1 MRFEMVEELRAE
13 HLAVNILCKT
23 LSVSRA
29 GYYAWRDR
37 PLCERA
43 QSTAA
48 LSLEVRAIFE
58 RSRGTYGA
66 PRIQEALKGVGK
78 RHGKGRIGK
87 IMVKEGISAK
97 PKRKFV
103 KTTDSK
109 HDLPI
114 APRVIQTENQETMPV
129 KPNET
134 WGTDITYVATR
145 EGWLFLAIYLDLFT
159 RKVVGMAMADHMRTE
174 LVLEAL
180 DSALGREV
188 IGESG
193 LTTHSDRGVQFA
205 AEVYRDRLK
214 AEGITP
220 SMSRKGNCYDNAYV
234 ESFFHTLK
242 TELVYRTEFATREE
256 AKKAIFEYIE
266 VWYNRERLHSS
277 LGYKSPA
284 EFERRAL
291 AV

>member
-1 MRFEMVEELRAE
+1 MVEELKAE
-13 HLAVNILCKT
+13 HLDVKTLCKT
-23 LSVSRA
+23 LEVSRS
-29 GYYAWRDR
+29 GYYAWAKR
-37 PLCERA
+37 PESERE
-43 QSTAA
+43 QESAA
-48 LSLEVRAIFE
+48 LSIKVREIFE
-58 RSRGTYGA
+58 KSRQTYGA
-66 PRIQEALKGVGK
+66 PRIQKKLSELGQS
-78 RHGKGRIGK
+78 HGKERIRK

-97 PKRKFV
+97 PKKRFV

-114 APRVIQTENQETMPV
+114 APRVIQVENQETMPGR
-129 KPNET
+129 PNEA
-134 WGTDITYVATR
+134 WSSDITYIATK
-145 EGWLFLAIYLDLFT
+145 EGWLFLAIFLDLFT
-159 RKVVGMAMADHMRTE
+159 RKVVGMAMQDHMRSE

-188 IGESG
+188 IDADE
-193 LTTHSDRGVQFA
+193 LTAHSDRGVQYA
-205 AEVYRDRLK
+205 AESYRDRLA
-214 AEGITP
+214 AEGIRA

-277 LGYKSPA
+277 LGYKAPA
-284 EFERRAL
+284 EYERLAL
-291 AV
+291 AS

>member
-1 MRFEMVEELRAE
+1 MVETLKAE
-13 HLAVNILCKT
+13 PNLDVKIICRT
-23 LSVSRA
+23 LKVSRA
-29 GYYAWRDR
+29 GYYAWRIRPESDR
-37 PLCERA
+37 ARE
-43 QSTAA
+43 SSE
-48 LSLEVRAIFE
+48 LSAKVREVFE

-66 PRIQEALKGVGK
+66 PRIQKKLAELGEH
-78 RHGKGRIGK
+78 HGKERIRK
-87 IMVKEGISAK
+87 LMVKEELSAK
-97 PKRKFV
+97 PKKKFV

-114 APRVIQTENQETMPV
+114 APRIIQTENQETMPV
-129 KPNET
+129 KPNEA
-134 WGTDITYVATR
+134 WGSDITYIATK
-145 EGWLFLAIYLDLFT
+145 EGWLFLAIFLDLFT

-180 DSALGREV
+180 DSALGREA
-188 IGESG
+188 IGANS
-193 LTTHSDRGVQFA
+193 LTAHSDRGVQFA
-205 AEVYRDRLK
+205 AGVYRERLHV
-214 AEGITP
+214 EGITA

-256 AKKAIFEYIE
+256 ARKAIFEFIE

-284 EFERRAL
+284 EFERL
-291 AV
+291 AHTA